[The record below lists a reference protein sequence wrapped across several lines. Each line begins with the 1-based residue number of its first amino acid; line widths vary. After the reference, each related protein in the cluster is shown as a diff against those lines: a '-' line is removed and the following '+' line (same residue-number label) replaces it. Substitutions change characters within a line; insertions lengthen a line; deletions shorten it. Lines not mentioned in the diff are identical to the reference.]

1 MSRAFAAVAPPAL
14 AESGYGGAASG
25 RPGETEDDR
34 VDDIGQAF
42 AWGTFLAGVALVALL
57 VFAIIWVAI
66 RQPVKMSARLVP
78 TSAVVQ

>member
-1 MSRAFAAVAPPAL
+1 MD
-14 AESGYGGAASG
+14 G
-25 RPGETEDDR
+25 
-34 VDDIGQAF
+34 IGQAF